1 LCLVWDADP
10 PLVASTGGLAV
21 GCRACLRSPLAL
33 PPLPACAAAARRG
46 GWRVRTLDRCGYAY
60 DL

>member
-1 LCLVWDADP
+1 MCLVRDADP

-46 GWRVRTLDRCGYAY
+46 ACELDRCGYAC